1 MSVFL
6 RHDPCERCG
15 SSDAKAIYSNGGTYC
30 FSCGT
35 SGRGQFVPSVVFTE
49 DAASEHI
56 CLPPSFEQSF
66 PSQVESFLART
77 GITLQELYEN
87 NYVFSSG
94 YYGQDVPRLGR
105 IFVSLRNLHRDEPL
119 LWHSDRGRVQGAL
132 RVCGYETKVVALPS
146 KEARP
151 VSKSVPPFLG
161 SGKASTKSV
170 FRGPKA
176 DISGAS
182 SARCGVQSETSCVLV
197 EDSLSAIKV
206 GRQAASYTLFGS
218 TVDNTKLSWLVKPY
232 KKIYIWLDSDKYNYA
247 KLLAERIKWMG
258 KESCVIHTDV
268 DPKYVDDFNIR
279 KLLNVAI

>member
-1 MSVFL
+1 M
-6 RHDPCERCG
+6 
-15 SSDAKAIYSNGGTYC
+15 
-30 FSCGT
+30 
-35 SGRGQFVPSVVFTE
+35 PSVVFTE

-119 LWHSDRGRVQGAL
+119 LWHSDRSSEQGAL

-146 KEARP
+146 KQARP
-151 VSKSVPPFLG
+151 VSRSVPPFQG
-161 SGKASTKSV
+161 SSKSFTKSV

-182 SARCGVQSETSCVLV
+182 SPRCLQQESCCLV

-218 TVDNTKLSWLVKPY
+218 TVDNVKLSWLVKPY

-258 KESCVIHTDV
+258 KESHVVFTQH
-268 DPKYVDDFNIR
+268 DPKYVDDVNIR
-279 KLLNVAI
+279 ELLCQ